1 MREDFDRALLP
12 RVQMLEISGYGEA
25 KDARR
30 GWAEIHTSHCFG
42 ALYGNPGQL
51 RAAAIGR
58 EEAAFTREVRNLK
71 VEVRA
76 GCGQNVY
83 TVVKNGNSL
92 SPGGTPLRQATPFAA
107 PGLLHP
113 L

>member
-30 GWAEIHTSHCFG
+30 GWAEIHTSHCLG

-51 RAAAIGR
+51 RARRQLGGR
-58 EEAAFTREVRNLK
+58 KRH
-71 VEVRA
+71 
-76 GCGQNVY
+76 
-83 TVVKNGNSL
+83 SL
-92 SPGGTPLRQATPFAA
+92 GK
-107 PGLLHP
+107 
-113 L
+113 

>member
-30 GWAEIHTSHCFG
+30 GWAEIHTSHCLG

-58 EEAAFTREVRNLK
+58 EEAAFTRKVRDSK

-76 GCGQNVY
+76 GCGQNV
-83 TVVKNGNSL
+83 
-92 SPGGTPLRQATPFAA
+92 
-107 PGLLHP
+107 
-113 L
+113 